1 MNSVAL
7 PASATASAL
16 GAEVDLVRQAARGNA
31 ESFEELY
38 RRHSQ
43 PAWRLAQAVAV
54 DRDGAIG
61 AVGEGFGRSLRSL
74 RRQSRLD
81 SETYRPL
88 LLAAVYK
95 AAVDHVHS
103 HSAPTPPFAA
113 RSLPKGKGAHTKGA
127 NSALVDA
134 AFRSLPERWRA
145 AVWLADAESMDADRI
160 APILGVSAA
169 VATQLITRGRRGL
182 AGRFTQA
189 RRPEPDH
196 LGSALRAVEV
206 AVPASLADEAV
217 ARWRALVTDPSA
229 RFAPL
234 TGWMNDRAVRPLWV
248 SVGGLMG
255 LGLIGL
261 GIVGQNSSVNNGP
274 VATGSLPAA
283 NAPGVNPL
291 ASRNGLGGLLGGGL
305 GSIAPNGGL
314 NPFALGS
321 SGGGFGSTPTFG
333 NFPNGSVA
341 PGSGNTTPA
350 PGTNNPPPPSTGIPG
365 VPGIPPGIIPSP
377 TPPVSAQG
385 TTVVNS
391 PVLSVTNNGGLAG
404 TTNVNV
410 NSAVT
415 GPVATVTVGCPS
427 SGIGLNVAGI
437 PVGCQTGAPPAPS
450 GSAGVNPAPVTSGT
464 TSSSGSST
472 TPLAPVTS
480 TVNNTLNTVTK
491 LVPGL

>member
-43 PAWRLAQAVAV
+43 PAWRLAQAIAV

-127 NSALVDA
+127 NSALLDA

-160 APILGVSAA
+160 APILGVSSA

-206 AVPASLADEAV
+206 AVPANLADEAA
-217 ARWRALVTDPSA
+217 ARWQALVSDASA

-234 TGWMNDRAVRPLWV
+234 TGWMNERAVRPLWV

-291 ASRNGLGGLLGGGL
+291 ASKNGLGGIIGGGI
-305 GSIAPNGGL
+305 GSVAPNSGL

-321 SGGGFGSTPTFG
+321 SGGGFGPTFG
-333 NFPNGSVA
+333 NLPNGSIA
-341 PGSGNTTPA
+341 PGNGNTTPP
-350 PGTNNPPPPSTGIPG
+350 PGTNPPPSSPLPG
-365 VPGIPPGIIPSP
+365 TPNLPINLPPA

-391 PVLSVTNNGGLAG
+391 PLLSVTNNGGLTG

-427 SGIGLNVAGI
+427 SGVGLNVAGI
-437 PVGCQTGAPPAPS
+437 PVGCQTGTPPAPS
-450 GSAGVNPAPVTSGT
+450 GSPGVTPGPVTGGT
-464 TSSSGSST
+464 TSSSTSSAS
-472 TPLAPVTS
+472 PLAPVTS
-480 TVNNTLNTVTK
+480 TVNNVVTK

>member
-7 PASATASAL
+7 PVSATAPAL
-16 GAEVDLVRQAARGNA
+16 GAEVDLIRQAARGNE

-43 PAWRLAQAVAV
+43 TAWRLAQAVAL
-54 DRDGAIG
+54 DREGAVG

-95 AAVDHVHS
+95 AALDHVHS
-103 HSAPTPPFAA
+103 HTTPTPAFAV
-113 RSLPKGKGAHTKGA
+113 RSIPKGKGAHSKGA
-127 NSALVDA
+127 NAALLDA

-145 AVWLADAESMDADRI
+145 ALWLADAESMDADRI
-160 APILGVSAA
+160 APILGVSAT

-182 AGRFTQA
+182 SGRFTQA

-196 LGSALRAVEV
+196 LGSALRGVAV
-206 AVPASLADEAV
+206 AVPANLADEAV
-217 ARWRALVTDPSA
+217 ARWRALVTDAGA

-234 TGWMNDRAVRPLWV
+234 TGWMNERAVRPLWV

-261 GIVGQNSSVNNGP
+261 GIVGQGSSVNNGP

-283 NAPGVNPL
+283 NGAGVNPL
-291 ASRNGLGGLLGGGL
+291 AARGLAGLAGGI
-305 GSIAPNGGL
+305 GSVAPNSGL
-314 NPFALGS
+314 NPFFLGS
-321 SGGGFGSTPTFG
+321 SGGGSGSTFG
-333 NFPNGSVA
+333 NTLPNGSVA
-341 PGSGNTTPA
+341 SGNGSNTPT
-350 PGTNNPPPPSTGIPG
+350 GGGNPPPSQPGTGIPNL
-365 VPGIPPGIIPSP
+365 PISLPPAS
-377 TPPVSAQG
+377 PPVSPQG

-391 PVLSVTNNGGLAG
+391 PLLSVTNSG
-404 TTNVNV
+404 TTTNLNV
-410 NSAVT
+410 NSATT

-427 SGIGLNVAGI
+427 SGVGLNVAGI
-437 PVGCQTGAPPAPS
+437 PVGCQTGTPPPPS
-450 GSAGVNPAPVTSGT
+450 GSVGVNPPPATSP
-464 TSSSGSST
+464 SGGASST
-472 TPLAPVTS
+472 GLAPTVQKVTN
-480 TVNNTLNTVTK
+480 TVNG
-491 LVPGL
+491 LVSGL

>member
-7 PASATASAL
+7 PASAAASAL
-16 GAEVDLVRQAARGNA
+16 GAEVDLIRQAARGNE
-31 ESFEELY
+31 ESFDELY

-43 PAWRLAQAVAV
+43 TAWRLAQAVAV

-103 HSAPTPPFAA
+103 QTTPTPAFAA

-127 NSALVDA
+127 TSALVDA

-145 AVWLADAESMDADRI
+145 AIWLSDAESLDAERI
-160 APILGVSAA
+160 APILGVSAT
-169 VATQLITRGRRGL
+169 VATQLITRGSRGL
-182 AGRFTQA
+182 ASRFTQA
-189 RRPEPDH
+189 HRPQPDH
-196 LGSALRAVEV
+196 LGTALRAVAV
-206 AVPASLADEAV
+206 AVPANLAEETT
-217 ARWRALVTDPSA
+217 ARWKALVSDPSA

-234 TGWMNDRAVRPLWV
+234 TGWMNERAVRPLWV

-291 ASRNGLGGLLGGGL
+291 ASRAGLNGLAGGI

-314 NPFALGS
+314 NPLTLGS
-321 SGGGFGSTPTFG
+321 SGGTGSGTFG
-333 NFPNGSVA
+333 TLPGGSVSS
-341 PGSGNTTPA
+341 GTGNTTPTGGGTI
-350 PGTNNPPPPSTGIPG
+350 PGSGGGTTTGGGPPPP
-365 VPGIPPGIIPSP
+365 PPPAAS
-377 TPPVSAQG
+377 QG
-385 TTVVNS
+385 TTVANS
-391 PVLSVTNNGGLAG
+391 PLLSVTNSGGLTG
-404 TTNVNV
+404 QTNVNV
-410 NSAVT
+410 NSAQS
-415 GPVATVTVGCPS
+415 GPVATVSLCPTTSVVGLKV
-427 SGIGLNVAGI
+427 GNLAIGCA
-437 PVGCQTGAPPAPS
+437 PTAPAPPPSNTPSLNPS
-450 GSAGVNPAPVTSGT
+450 GATG
-464 TSSSGSST
+464 TSSSTASS
-472 TPLAPVTS
+472 PLAPVVQ
-480 TVNNTLNTVTK
+480 TVTNTVSGLIPK
-491 LVPGL
+491 L